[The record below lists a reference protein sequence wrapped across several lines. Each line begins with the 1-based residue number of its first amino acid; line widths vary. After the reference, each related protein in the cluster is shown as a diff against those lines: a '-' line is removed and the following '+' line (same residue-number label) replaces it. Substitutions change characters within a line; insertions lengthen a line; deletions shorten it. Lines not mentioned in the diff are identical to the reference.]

1 MNRKL
6 SFTYFVMFIVFLSG
20 INDTN
25 ATEII
30 IYTCNITNE
39 IENNIQAKNRKY
51 VNKPIKIILDRKNN
65 WINDLN
71 KSKWL
76 KKESVNENDIE
87 YVMHEDN
94 FKISFQL
101 KKFLNETK
109 KTIDLIIN
117 LTFNKPKKSI
127 SFIKYY
133 FDFDRNIIL
142 ETEVKGVCYL

>member
-1 MNRKL
+1 
-6 SFTYFVMFIVFLSG
+6 MFIVFLFG
-20 INDTN
+20 INNTI

-65 WINDLN
+65 WINDLS

-117 LTFNKPKKSI
+117 LTLDKPKKSI

-133 FDFDRNIIL
+133 FDFDRNI
-142 ETEVKGVCYL
+142 

>member
-1 MNRKL
+1 
-6 SFTYFVMFIVFLSG
+6 MFIVFLFG
-20 INDTN
+20 INNTI

-65 WINDLN
+65 WINDLS

-76 KKESVNENDIE
+76 KKKSLNENDIE

-117 LTFNKPKKSI
+117 LTLDKPKKSI

-133 FDFDRNIIL
+133 FDFDRNI
-142 ETEVKGVCYL
+142 